1 MDVFVFFVD
10 ACESSQDV
18 STDDIIKKLP
28 QCAVQSILS
37 VKNPQVAY
45 VKAVSA
51 LLKYTVLSKM
61 LSVNFNHISFG
72 LMEKGKPYVSN
83 FDGIHFNISHT
94 KNACAGIFAP
104 FEVGVDIEF
113 MRPTDMSIAKRF
125 FTANEQKYISED
137 ESLSVSR
144 FFEIWTK
151 KEAFI
156 KLTGEG
162 LGRPLSSFD
171 VFDEGLGVT
180 FSHYINGSFSV
191 SACAYAGNTIQKTL
205 KVISAEELFSSPAAI

>member
-1 MDVFVFFVD
+1 MDVFAVFVD
-10 ACESSQDV
+10 AFKSPQGI
-18 STDDIIKKLP
+18 STEDIIKRLP
-28 QCAVQSILS
+28 QCALQSILS
-37 VKNPQVAY
+37 VKNPQGAH

-51 LLKYTVLSKM
+51 LLKYTMLSKM
-61 LSVNFNHISFG
+61 LSVGFDNISFG

-83 FDGIHFNISHT
+83 FDNVHFNISHT

-104 FEVGVDIEF
+104 FEVGIDVEY

-125 FTANEQKYISED
+125 FTEGEQKYIFGD
-137 ESLSVSR
+137 ESLSTSR
-144 FFEIWTK
+144 FFEVWTK

-171 VFDEGLGVT
+171 VFDESLGVT
-180 FSHYINGSFSV
+180 FSHYIHGSFSV
-191 SACAYAGNTIQKTL
+191 STCAYKGNTLQETL
-205 KVISAEELFSSPAAI
+205 KVISVEELFSSPATI